1 MGEVP
6 IRARIRGVYDELGRL
21 VDQPSGLGPE
31 ALGRSGIEGDREA
44 PCETTE
50 GHPDPRRV
58 APGWRGEARP
68 GTPPGDNLGQA
79 LNAATARLARAGIE
93 SARLDARLLAAHAL
107 GWDAAKVAA
116 TKDFFPDAEQR
127 WTLEV
132 LITRREAREPVA
144 AIIGRCEFWSLNFA
158 VNADVLIPRPDSETI
173 IEAALAAAEDGDEN
187 KDGALG
193 ILDLGT
199 GSGCL
204 LLALL
209 SELPLARG
217 LGVDISEAALSVAA
231 SNARNLGLGGR
242 AAFELSDWGDN
253 VTGGI
258 PGRFDIVV
266 VNPPYIADGE
276 FAALEPE
283 VARFEPRLALSG
295 GADGLDC
302 TRALAPRLGPLLAPG
317 GRAFVEIRATQA
329 DAVAALLKA
338 RGLRVCQ
345 VHKDLAG
352 RSRVVEAENIF

>member
-1 MGEVP
+1 MTGDP
-6 IRARIRGVYDELGRL
+6 IT
-21 VDQPSGLGPE
+21 
-31 ALGRSGIEGDREA
+31 ALIQMRDK
-44 PCETTE
+44 P
-50 GHPDPRRV
+50 
-58 APGWRGEARP
+58 P

-231 SNARNLGLGGR
+231 SNAKNLGLEGR
-242 AAFELSDWGDN
+242 AEFELSDWGD
-253 VTGGI
+253 GLS
-258 PGRFDIVV
+258 GRFDIILA
-266 VNPPYIADGE
+266 NPPYIADGE

-317 GRAFVEIRATQA
+317 GRAFVEIGAAQA
-329 DAVAALLKA
+329 DAVAALFKA
-338 RGLRVCQ
+338 GGLEVRQ

-352 RSRVVEAENIF
+352 HPRVIEAENVF

>member
-1 MGEVP
+1 MTGAPASARVP
-6 IRARIRGVYDELGRL
+6 ITD
-21 VDQPSGLGPE
+21 
-31 ALGRSGIEGDREA
+31 
-44 PCETTE
+44 
-50 GHPDPRRV
+50 
-58 APGWRGEARP
+58 
-68 GTPPGDNLGQA
+68 TPPGDTLGKM
-79 LNAATARLARAGIE
+79 LNAFAARLDRVGIE
-93 SARLDARLLAAHAL
+93 SARLDARLLSAHAL
-107 GWDAAKVAA
+107 GWDAAKIVA
-116 TKDFFPDAEQR
+116 TKDFLPDAEQR
-127 WTLEV
+127 RTLDA

-144 AIIGRCEFWSLNFA
+144 AIIGYREFWSLDFA
-158 VNADVLIPRPDSETI
+158 VSADVLIPRPDSETI
-173 IEAALAAAEDGDEN
+173 IEAALAAVEDKEL
-187 KDGALG
+187 ALG

-209 SELPLARG
+209 SELPLASG

-231 SNARNLGLGGR
+231 SNAKNLGLEGR
-242 AAFELSDWGDN
+242 AEFELSDWGD
-253 VTGGI
+253 GLS
-258 PGRFDIVV
+258 GRFDIILA
-266 VNPPYIADGE
+266 NPPYIADGE

-317 GRAFVEIRATQA
+317 GRAFVEIGATQA

>member
-1 MGEVP
+1 MTGAPASARVP
-6 IRARIRGVYDELGRL
+6 ITDTL
-21 VDQPSGLGPE
+21 
-31 ALGRSGIEGDREA
+31 
-44 PCETTE
+44 
-50 GHPDPRRV
+50 
-58 APGWRGEARP
+58 
-68 GTPPGDNLGQA
+68 PGDTLGKM
-79 LNAATARLARAGIE
+79 LNAFAARLDRVGIE
-93 SARLDARLLAAHAL
+93 SARLDARLLLAHAL
-107 GWDAAKVAA
+107 GWDAAKIVA
-116 TKDFFPDAEQR
+116 TKDFLPDAEQR
-127 WTLEV
+127 RTLDA

-144 AIIGRCEFWSLNFA
+144 AIIGYREFWSLDFA
-158 VNADVLIPRPDSETI
+158 VSADVLIPRPDSETI
-173 IEAALAAAEDGDEN
+173 IEAALAAVEDKEL
-187 KDGALG
+187 ALG

-209 SELPLARG
+209 SELPLASG

-258 PGRFDIVV
+258 PGGISGRFDIVV

-317 GRAFVEIRATQA
+317 GRAFVEIGATQA